1 MAARLVISETRYVLQ
16 REREG
21 AWVNVAEF
29 PGGAESVIA
38 LTRTVDEGSLEAAIE
53 TAEDWLMPYAAALS
67 GEVLEVRDGTQRL
80 QSGMK
85 HVLSVTGR
93 RWTVDDLEDFFNRV
107 VDLATGRH
115 PSPRLAGR
123 QHFIADLL
131 VLRELAHHGR
141 LAGIHL
147 A

>member
-16 REREG
+16 QEREG
-21 AWVNVAEF
+21 EWLNVAAL
-29 PGGAESVIA
+29 PGGAESVLA
-38 LTRTVDEGSLEAAIE
+38 LARTVDEGRLEAAIE

-80 QSGMK
+80 QSGMEQ
-85 HVLSVTGR
+85 VLSVTGR

-107 VDLATGRH
+107 VELATGRH

-141 LAGIHL
+141 VAEINLA
-147 A
+147 